1 MVLVSTEWLYEN
13 LDNENVR
20 ILECSE
26 DELSYDESHIPNAL
40 KVSWQN
46 DLRSKEWRDF
56 LSKEEFEKLMSKLG
70 ITNKTKVIL
79 YGDKANWFAC
89 AAFWVF
95 RYYGHEEL
103 YILDGG
109 KKKWKDE
116 GKPITSEII
125 KVDRTIYKAKDRDES
140 IRAYLY
146 EIKKSLAENRK
157 DFILVDIRSPMEY
170 SGEIISVLA
179 EESAY
184 IGGHIPGA
192 VNIPWNE
199 NVNQDWTFKSV
210 KELKEL
216 YESKGVTPDKE
227 VIVYCRIGERSA
239 INWFVL
245 KEILKYPRVKN
256 YDGSWTE
263 WGNSVRTRIKRGYE
277 P

>member
-1 MVLVSTEWLYEN
+1 MVLVSTDWLYKN
-13 LDNENVR
+13 LNDKNIR

-26 DELSYDESHIPNAL
+26 DELSYDEWHIPNAL
-40 KVSWQN
+40 KISWQN
-46 DLRSKEWRDF
+46 DLRSKEWRDYI
-56 LSKEEFEKLMSKLG
+56 SKSEFEALMSKLG
-70 ITNKTKVIL
+70 ITNETKVIL

-89 AAFWVF
+89 AAFWLF

-109 KKKWKDE
+109 RKKWKDE
-116 GKPITSEII
+116 GKPITNEII
-125 KVDRTIYKAKDRDES
+125 QVNKTTYKAKDRDES

-146 EIKKSLAENRK
+146 EIKKSIAENRK

-170 SGEIISVLA
+170 SGEIVSVLP

-210 KELKEL
+210 EELKKL

-263 WGNSVRTRIKRGYE
+263 WGNSVRTKVKRGYE